1 MSKVTHPSTQSHIN
15 ISRIQDGVVITKDGG
30 LRMVILVS
38 AVNFALKRDEEQNAL
53 IYQYQNFLNSLTF
66 SIQIVIQSRQLDL
79 TGYLAK
85 LDARLAAQTNELLQI
100 QTADYIDFVKR
111 MISIANIMDKKFFI
125 VVPYN
130 PVNLAKRSF
139 FDKLIHPNKT
149 APDIGALEFK
159 QYREELLQ
167 RINVIMSGLS
177 PLGLRSIPLDTQ
189 QLIELYY
196 QTFNPEE
203 GGKERLTNEEL
214 LVSPLIEGEIAQT
227 PVAGGNHVTK

>member
-1 MSKVTHPSTQSHIN
+1 MSKVSHPSTQSHIN
-15 ISRIQDGVVITKDGG
+15 ISRISDGVVVTKEGG
-30 LRMVILVS
+30 LRMILLVS
-38 AVNFALKRDEEQNAL
+38 AINFALKRDEEQSAL

-66 SIQIVIQSRQLDL
+66 PIEIVIQSRQLDL

-85 LDARLAAQTNELLQI
+85 LDQRLEAQTNELLQI
-100 QTADYIDFVKR
+100 QTADYIDFVKK

-130 PVNLAKRSF
+130 PTSLAKRSF
-139 FDKLIHPNKT
+139 FDRLVHPNKT
-149 APDIGALEFK
+149 APDIGATEFK

-167 RINVIMSGLS
+167 RINVIMSGLT

-189 QLIELYY
+189 QLIELFY

-203 GGKERLTNEEL
+203 GGKERLADENL
-214 LVSPLIEGEIAQT
+214 LVSPLVESESAASQS
-227 PVAGGNHVTK
+227 GGTRA